1 MAQNKKYSITLD
13 RSVYES
19 DNLNQLEQLAKDYSI
34 KEGYDDI
41 MYPIDFMQNIY
52 EPENIVW
59 LIYNNEL
66 HIDVNVDL
74 LTKKELKEFRKIAYN
89 QFL

>member
-1 MAQNKKYSITLD
+1 MAQSKKYSITLD

-19 DNLNQLEQLAKDYSI
+19 DDLNQLEQLAKAYSI

-41 MYPIDFMQNIY
+41 MYPIDFMHNMY
-52 EPENIVW
+52 EPENIIW

-66 HIDVNVDL
+66 HIDVRKDL
-74 LTKKELKEFRKIAYN
+74 LTKKELKEFRKLY
-89 QFL
+89 